1 MIMNKELIETL
12 KELSKYNTYDTF
24 KIVKSTTIA
33 SEYIEKKG
41 DKDYLSLLKSLK
53 KEQLYALILLNE
65 NFKNELE
72 VLVNENENII

>member
-1 MIMNKELIETL
+1 MSKTL
-12 KELSKYNTYDTF
+12 NQQIFEMSRYNTYLTF

-33 SEYIEKKG
+33 SEYIENKG

-53 KEQLYALILLNE
+53 KEQLHALILLNE

-72 VLVNENENII
+72 ELINEINI